1 MQLQLPYTGILY
13 HVINFLGGLKKTRK
27 LGLKNVVLV
36 LNFQYQLVASLRDHD
51 DPQSNK
57 GNIEKRN
64 KCILC
69 VCHRYKTKLE
79 CYLTVFSR
87 C

>member
-13 HVINFLGGLKKTRK
+13 HVKFLGGLKKTRK

-51 DPQSNK
+51 NPQSN
-57 GNIEKRN
+57 
-64 KCILC
+64 
-69 VCHRYKTKLE
+69 
-79 CYLTVFSR
+79 
-87 C
+87 

>member
-36 LNFQYQLVASLRDHD
+36 LNFQYQLVARLRDHD
-51 DPQSNK
+51 NPQSN
-57 GNIEKRN
+57 
-64 KCILC
+64 
-69 VCHRYKTKLE
+69 
-79 CYLTVFSR
+79 
-87 C
+87 